1 MPSPR
6 PTPLARSPTPATP
19 AHSPPEDRCEAP
31 SGFDAPVTRER
42 REAMF
47 SKAVAP
53 EREKNGR
60 PEALVEIARISLG
73 SDAALQA
80 NQPRANRNGLKLA
93 IRRAEGSAGFSIALP
108 RRIGGGRRTD
118 VDRDNRAGQLMYLSR
133 Q

>member
-60 PEALVEIARISLG
+60 PEAVVEIARISLG

-80 NQPRANRNGLKLA
+80 NQPRANRNRIKLA
-93 IRRAEGSAGFSIALP
+93 IWSAGGSAGISIAP
-108 RRIGGGRRTD
+108 TR
-118 VDRDNRAGQLMYLSR
+118 
-133 Q
+133 